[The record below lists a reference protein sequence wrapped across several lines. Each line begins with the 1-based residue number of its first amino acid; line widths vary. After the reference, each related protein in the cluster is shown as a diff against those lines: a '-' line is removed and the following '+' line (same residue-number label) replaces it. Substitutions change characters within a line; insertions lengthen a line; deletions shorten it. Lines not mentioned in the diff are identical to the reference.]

1 MPRSLLPFIPSSISR
16 KAALA
21 LAVADLGLVAFS
33 ADAGPQAT
41 PSKVT
46 VTDLI
51 ASSKDADWRP
61 LDPENTLYLEMEKG
75 RVVMELAPNFAP
87 KHVANIKALVR
98 EHYFDGLA
106 VIRAQDNYVVQWGD
120 PTEKREIKSAQK
132 TLKQEFSVDYAK
144 TLPFTRLPDPDGYAP
159 QVGHADGFPAARDPK
174 TGRAWL
180 AHCYGMVGAGRD
192 VDPDSGGGSELYV
205 VIGNAPRHLD
215 RNVTLVGRV
224 VQGME
229 LLSSLP
235 RGTGAMGFYEK
246 PEQNVPIKAIRIA
259 ADVPEAERSK
269 LEIVRTDTPLF
280 KSMIEA
286 QRNRGGDWYK
296 VPAGHIE
303 LCNVA
308 IPVRPQKAQKG

>member
-1 MPRSLLPFIPSSISR
+1 MPRCLLPTIPSFIGR
-16 KAALA
+16 KAVLA
-21 LAVADLGLVAFS
+21 LAVAALGFAGLNAG
-33 ADAGPQAT
+33 AGPQAT
-41 PSKVT
+41 PSKAT
-46 VTDLI
+46 MSDLI
-51 ASSKDADWRP
+51 ASSAASDWRA
-61 LDPENTLYLEMEKG
+61 LDPDNTLYLELEKG

-106 VIRAQDNYVVQWGD
+106 VIRVQDNYVVQWGD
-120 PTEKREIKSAQK
+120 PTEKREIKTAQK

-144 TLPFTRLPDPDGYAP
+144 MLPFTRLADPDGYAP
-159 QVGHADGFPAARDPK
+159 EVGHADGFPAARDPK

-215 RNVTLVGRV
+215 RNVTLVGRI
-224 VQGME
+224 VQGVE

-235 RGTGAMGFYEK
+235 RGTGTMGFYEK
-246 PEQNVPIKAIRIA
+246 TEQNVPIKSIRIA

-269 LEIVRTDTPLF
+269 LEVIRTDTPLF
-280 KSMIEA
+280 KEMIEA

-296 VPAGHIE
+296 VPAGYIE

-308 IPVRPQKAQKG
+308 IPVRPQKG